1 MIVLGYGD
9 LTEAV
14 LDELEL
20 GGSDSGD
27 EGEGAGS
34 RTGAGRGTRTGSKV
48 PFVVVATEFQAAHV
62 RESGRDVLVGTPSDE
77 EPLQR
82 AGVERAR
89 AVVAATENDAEDAFS
104 ILTAREPNPEIR
116 IVAAAT
122 DRENVP
128 KLKRAGADTVI
139 SPAVIGGCLLGARRA
154 RYGSLSRPHRR
165 RDGCGRWPATTLTR
179 TRTVVRE
186 ASRREGRSRRSIDP
200 EQNGG

>member
-77 EPLQR
+77 EPSS
-82 AGVERAR
+82 AR
-89 AVVAATENDAEDAFS
+89 ASSA
-104 ILTAREPNPEIR
+104 P
-116 IVAAAT
+116 
-122 DRENVP
+122 
-128 KLKRAGADTVI
+128 
-139 SPAVIGGCLLGARRA
+139 
-154 RYGSLSRPHRR
+154 
-165 RDGCGRWPATTLTR
+165 
-179 TRTVVRE
+179 
-186 ASRREGRSRRSIDP
+186 GRSSRLPKTTPKTPFRSSP
-200 EQNGG
+200 PGN